1 MSTPETPNAWYRE
14 PWPWFLMAGPL
25 LAILGCIITI
35 YLAVTRF
42 ADQPIVDGG
51 VKRGLVVERVQPAA
65 AAPARQA
72 GPASGAA
79 PLDPAGPAPAAA
91 ARP

>member
-1 MSTPETPNAWYRE
+1 MTISNPPDAWHRE

-42 ADQPIVDGG
+42 ADQPIVDGA
-51 VKRGLVVERVQPAA
+51 VKRGLVIERVPQAA
-65 AAPARQA
+65 AAVTAPVAEPAADVA
-72 GPASGAA
+72 GPAVVAQ
-79 PLDPAGPAPAAA
+79 P
-91 ARP
+91 

>member
-1 MSTPETPNAWYRE
+1 MTNPASPNPWHRE

-42 ADQPIVDGG
+42 ADQPIAEGAVR
-51 VKRGLVVERVQPAA
+51 RGLVVERVPPPAV
-65 AAPARQA
+65 
-72 GPASGAA
+72 
-79 PLDPAGPAPAAA
+79 PAPAADPA
-91 ARP
+91 AATAGQAPARP

>member
-1 MSTPETPNAWYRE
+1 MTTSDPPNAWHRE

-42 ADQPIVDGG
+42 ADQPI
-51 VKRGLVVERVQPAA
+51 
-65 AAPARQA
+65 
-72 GPASGAA
+72 
-79 PLDPAGPAPAAA
+79 
-91 ARP
+91 